1 MYHHIGSLCIY
12 YHHTYRVLWT
22 VPTSRQL
29 VHLPLLRQIY
39 RKNIQSS
46 LKDVWTSYLTT
57 ARPSMRA
64 GAKRHD
70 LYCFVYLL
78 NLSPSFHRMT
88 LLFFSLSGLD
98 VLDSLDLTPSRKL
111 EIIDWIYAQQVFPD
125 PSDTGVL
132 NPLEKKDGNKSDLH
146 FLNSIIIHVH
156 VHEVRKDAFL
166 GTTLLCWSYKHA
178 CTLTTVTSIVKR
190 VNYLWLLV
198 CVHAII
204 LEEGVCVQV

>member
-1 MYHHIGSLCIY
+1 MFVCTYHHIGSLCIY
-12 YHHTYRVLWT
+12 NHHTYRVLWT
-22 VPTSRQL
+22 VPTNRQL
-29 VHLPLLRQIY
+29 VHLPLLMQIY

-57 ARPSMRA
+57 ARPSMPA
-64 GAKRHD
+64 GAKRHDLYCFVYLLND

-98 VLDSLDLTPSRKL
+98 VLDSLDLTPTRKL

-132 NPLEKKDGNKSDLH
+132 DPLEKKDGNKSDLH
-146 FLNSIIIHVH
+146 FLNSVIIHVHVH

-166 GTTLLCWSYKHA
+166 CTTFLCWSYKNA
-178 CTLTTVTSIVKR
+178 
-190 VNYLWLLV
+190 
-198 CVHAII
+198 
-204 LEEGVCVQV
+204 